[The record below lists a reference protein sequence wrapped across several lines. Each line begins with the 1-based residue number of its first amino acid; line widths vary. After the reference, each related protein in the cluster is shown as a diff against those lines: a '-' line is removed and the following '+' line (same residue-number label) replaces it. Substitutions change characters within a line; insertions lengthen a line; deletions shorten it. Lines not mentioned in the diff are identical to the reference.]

1 VRSKDQT
8 VTREGFGAGE
18 AQGQSLG
25 EAHDKAIKTA
35 ETDATKRALATFGKP
50 FGLSL
55 YLSKTY
61 GRPPHE
67 HPAHDRSSY
76 GQPPHGGANGSP
88 APGRRA
94 EPEHDQ
100 RVAIP
105 TLPATHRRRTAQ
117 RLGANGRFYT
127 PHQAKTVVDPEMA
140 NALRQRSTAPEPVYR
155 SAPLPSPDAASA
167 PVQTESTHPVAA
179 AQPCVTPSPQPPAPP
194 LTEQAA
200 AGEAISTSEQAP
212 DERAHPSPAPVPGL
226 PSALPVVSP
235 EPLPDSRQ
243 ANDAPSVSP
252 MLINRPIRR
261 REPLH
266 LKFVGQQPCLL
277 CSRTPSDAHHLK
289 FAQPRALGRKV
300 SDEFTVPL
308 CRIHHRQLHE
318 SGNEVAWWID
328 MDIDP
333 LPIAQGLWEEFWAK
347 QKPEPEGAPLSPA
360 DALAPLPVVNHKPV

>member
-1 VRSKDQT
+1 
-8 VTREGFGAGE
+8 
-18 AQGQSLG
+18 
-25 EAHDKAIKTA
+25 
-35 ETDATKRALATFGKP
+35 
-50 FGLSL
+50 
-55 YLSKTY
+55 
-61 GRPPHE
+61 
-67 HPAHDRSSY
+67 
-76 GQPPHGGANGSP
+76 
-88 APGRRA
+88 
-94 EPEHDQ
+94 
-100 RVAIP
+100 
-105 TLPATHRRRTAQ
+105 
-117 RLGANGRFYT
+117 
-127 PHQAKTVVDPEMA
+127 
-140 NALRQRSTAPEPVYR
+140 
-155 SAPLPSPDAASA
+155 
-167 PVQTESTHPVAA
+167 
-179 AQPCVTPSPQPPAPP
+179 
-194 LTEQAA
+194 
-200 AGEAISTSEQAP
+200 
-212 DERAHPSPAPVPGL
+212 
-226 PSALPVVSP
+226 LPVVSP

-318 SGNEVAWWID
+318 SGNEIAWWID

-360 DALAPLPVVNHKPV
+360 DVPAPLPVVNHKPV